1 MSNGV
6 RPPPAGFAPLE
17 RTSAFRELTGP
28 FFIRHDPHGA
38 TMGFWSDSRHNNL
51 GGNVHGGMIA
61 VLADTALGYAIQRRY
76 GPQQPMATTSLQV
89 DYINGAPLGA
99 WIEARVIV
107 KKTGRRM
114 AYASCDIWA
123 GERLLAQSNGAFLVR
138 AMGERKGDGDTEGTT
153 S

>member
-1 MSNGV
+1 MNEANK
-6 RPPPAGFAPLE
+6 PPPEGFTPIE

-28 FFIRHDPHGA
+28 FFVRHDALGA
-38 TMGFWSDSRHNNL
+38 TMGFWSDARHTNL

-61 VLADTALGYAIQRRY
+61 VLADTALGYAIHRRY
-76 GPQQPMATTSLQV
+76 GTGQPMATTSLQV

-123 GERLLAQSNGAFLVR
+123 GDRLLAQSNGAFLVR
-138 AMGERKGDGDTEGTT
+138 TLSERKGDGDTNEPTR
-153 S
+153 

>member
-1 MSNGV
+1 MNTASK
-6 RPPPAGFAPLE
+6 PPPPGFTPLE

-28 FFIRHDPHGA
+28 FFIRDDPQGA
-38 TMGFWSDSRHNNL
+38 TMGFWSDARHTNL

-76 GPQQPMATTSLQV
+76 PPPQPMATTSLQV

-99 WIEARVIV
+99 WIEARVTV

-123 GERLLAQSNGAFLVR
+123 GDRLLAQSNGAFLVR
-138 AMGERKGDGDTEGTT
+138 TRGERKGDGDTNAG